1 MSKTTTD
8 TTTATT
14 EAAPKRGRKAGSVMV
29 PNSAVKAFLLR
40 TNDKIEL
47 LHKMGE
53 DIDALV
59 EIMAPTVRASEAF
72 KTSEEFHNI
81 RRFKV
86 AEAMNGW
93 DAEMRADYL
102 AALLATATPDELA
115 FVKGH
120 PKMN

>member
-8 TTTATT
+8 TTT

-40 TNDKIEL
+40 TNDKLEL

-59 EIMAPTVRASEAF
+59 VMMAPAVKA
-72 KTSEEFHNI
+72 SEEFKASRNSSTSGGS
-81 RRFKV
+81 RSPRV
-86 AEAMNGW
+86 
-93 DAEMRADYL
+93 
-102 AALLATATPDELA
+102 
-115 FVKGH
+115 
-120 PKMN
+120 